1 MYGESDEDDARSS
14 ATISSGS
21 MLEFREFV
29 REERPIDSVIRDIS
43 LAHLV
48 DNVGSCNESAS
59 KFDGATISRPWGMES
74 GRSKTDQKYPSR
86 EDRRRVT
93 PINLGFSAASFQ
105 KASGRSGGN
114 SGRVLIEELPSKGPG
129 KGLGLRER
137 GAAAANTAPKK
148 DWTGEGARTC
158 QSVDLP
164 AESVPTFPDVSQER
178 HRSQRTVHPQGVEK
192 AFSGVNMQTGQR
204 EETDMDW
211 FKMKADHP
219 ELFNQ
224 FFKGTFPGS
233 DGAILVQGKFGPTEV
248 RKTSEKCQQ
257 CTQWLPP
264 GTEKFRRVFSRC
276 YAISKSQEK
285 AGGSAV
291 KEHRREEASVQS
303 AAASTG
309 ENKGEGGRQSSVKRA
324 GKLEDVAM
332 HPVGQHATA
341 ESEGGPFSKV
351 LWEDERLARELQA
364 EEDRSRGREVHFPEE
379 VTEKGWTTVARS
391 RGTSSPEGMNAS
403 GIQRASWGHD
413 SPARTPLAKALGN
426 SRSAKKQ
433 ERFSGYP
440 EDFMALTDH
449 SREELEEWGVRHLLE
464 PIPRGEVQGY
474 WERVQAQGNTQ
485 LEELRELYATDDI
498 EMLMG
503 ALYLSLEEVAQHE
516 HTSDLYREF
525 CEEWLG
531 YFDADH
537 HEKLSKLMLSGQLR
551 EVTAY
556 FWRYRGLLRERVRCR
571 LVEQLVESA
580 EARGPPLKDF
590 RRKLVKAKSMMSAD
604 VLAEY
609 VMSRY
614 QPLDSPDSDD
624 EDDEGESSRTSSS
637 MGSDARTQS
646 SGESQRKRVATQSK
660 AERALAKRLARQT
673 RRKARESEGSD
684 SSDEEPG
691 WGKIPPKRKEMSEF
705 KTFHELGLYV
715 ENSPG
720 MKEELQRELEVRATE
735 WREEYLAT
743 FSQVKREVARNIK
756 PRLFTSVQK
765 SVTTAKLETV
775 AREFDDEE
783 LSVLDVVRLYQD
795 LDDFMIMHHWSP
807 WEMCMH
813 LWRGEAYKGRLKK
826 LMTAHIV
833 GKVKHLSLT
842 SDKQHLSFHHL
853 VETALAYYQWK
864 VALIQKVP
872 QVDGDTQVWARLDRM
887 SMPVWGRLSD
897 WKGAYLEY
905 RNEYAKLSEAVK
917 SGPDLHR
924 RLRSMCAASASS
936 MSWIQAMESWKGQ
949 NGRSEVA
956 WTVELIDDAVDSVH
970 QSAAEGML
978 PTMEKWNKEKPQA
991 KKPERSVPP
1000 TRTIN
1005 ITQKGSVDGA
1015 KGNAEVEQCYCG
1027 LRHSGYRNSK
1037 GCGYRMGKHKV
1048 TGEYSGNAEFAGYD
1062 PVAIAKITT
1071 TKALEAVK
1079 KRMEAAG
1086 EGDFGRLP
1094 DDSKKKFW
1102 REFSTAKGLGESESE
1117 AVLMTL
1123 NLCEMTVDMGVGE
1136 GAEAS
1141 EDESV
1146 DSTPVVDSDDEVVDT
1161 DEDVEESDEDLM
1173 ESLPRVMYMTTTF
1186 QTTETDDH
1194 TDKVTMLPVR
1204 LFQEGHPL
1212 LGVEKDGAKGKWVA
1226 VFVDGGSDLMGVNAE
1241 YCERANLV
1249 KVLRPRETWFR
1260 IDTSL
1265 EGMVGKHICK
1275 YDVEVEIQVEGQE
1288 FLGKDRNMMTTQG
1301 REMRGSIRCLL
1312 PVIDGLSHHIVLGS
1326 DLMAK
1331 YSGDDDKA
1339 ARLYTTKVD
1348 GAEEAITCKTMRL
1361 PEACE
1366 WVGKRGGTHG
1376 KLVRSLPCWKRHTK
1390 KVRENSSRKTVAMLN
1405 ARTKVEAGQSVWVPL
1420 SSGSGV
1426 PTDQRAFIKRQHSS
1440 LLRVV
1445 DSKLPEMEFGGKRQP
1460 CFSVVDQDVCH
1471 GACGVWV
1478 RNISPETQT
1487 LPHAA
1492 LTVQVTP
1499 VYCEG
1504 VMKWETP
1511 ESKADTERV
1520 YTMARAAR
1528 EEVWQEGLAVPTP
1541 TWLQDDLKPM
1551 WQLVEPGERA
1561 RMHRDAAQYYT
1572 PERLE
1577 DIQNELMAKLDINLK
1592 TSAVRQPWWEDSAGP
1607 SQVTNWGEEDW
1618 DQWDRRMKGETAESK
1633 AKPDEDGMTKDYMD
1647 APGKAVD
1654 EYSDDES
1661 GIPDRAEI
1669 QFRISRRSRCTKGS
1683 MGNRRRAG
1691 GVLASTTQS
1700 EEDCPGSDSDS
1711 KEEVNTK
1718 RGVHTAVV
1726 DMGGDCKGTGET
1738 SRLA

>member
-1 MYGESDEDDARSS
+1 MVYSGDFTGHMRTLQKVYNCMREKDLTFKVTKMKMDYPEVIFLGHMLDGKGRQYIENYSEKVAPLHALTKKGVIVPKAWDKSHETAVDELKEALVSQPCLQMVDNTKPFEVRVDACRRGRGCGAILLQPGEDGGMHPVCYWSKTLNKYEREYAATEVEAMALHDAILYWDVYLKGVYGFKVYTDHNALTYMYCAQTASNNGRIMRWLMDLQGYNFELYYKEGKVHYDADAVSRLLRKGEEPEFLTADDLEWDKGIPDEMMKQVARDMEAKARRRIARIAQTKRDKEEKKLKKDGEEVETKSMAIMGCEPEGDLTSAQRRRVRRKIERVLRKKDHTVHLDPMTGMLERDDIEVQRCRLRRRAIRVAHKRKVKLHPDVYGVSDRVLRTRLPKVNPNRNVPRRDDWMEWGVPEDLGPLVKQNVCGTSRVIVGESTIEGANRGLFAKKELREGSIVCDYFGKKVAKEEVEREDYNGEYVFEARMKGGVKYVDAIDLCSCWGRFINDPLDDTLVNAKVIVKGKRLIVVATTEILPGDEIFISYGPAYWMDRLDKLPAKVRAEVEQEYDRLVRAEQKRQGVKVNKQSLTKSKQLPSNPVAVSEHVGESDQLSAKRVRSAVEQMED
-14 ATISSGS
+14 
-21 MLEFREFV
+21 LELEKYAFDNVIQSEELAEQLQKRNPLREFKSETDKAKYKIARKLQARFEGPYV
-29 REERPIDSVIRDIS
+29 VTERLSP
-43 LAHLV
+43 
-48 DNVGSCNESAS
+48 
-59 KFDGATISRPWGMES
+59 
-74 GRSKTDQKYPSR
+74 
-86 EDRRRVT
+86 
-93 PINLGFSAASFQ
+93 
-105 KASGRSGGN
+105 
-114 SGRVLIEELPSKGPG
+114 
-129 KGLGLRER
+129 
-137 GAAAANTAPKK
+137 
-148 DWTGEGARTC
+148 
-158 QSVDLP
+158 
-164 AESVPTFPDVSQER
+164 
-178 HRSQRTVHPQGVEK
+178 GVEK

-264 GTEKFRRVFSRC
+264 GTEKFRRVCSRC

-379 VTEKGWTTVARS
+379 VTEKGWTT
-391 RGTSSPEGMNAS
+391 
-403 GIQRASWGHD
+403 
-413 SPARTPLAKALGN
+413 ALGN

-556 FWRYRGLLRERVRCR
+556 FW
-571 LVEQLVESA
+571 
-580 EARGPPLKDF
+580 
-590 RRKLVKAKSMMSAD
+590 
-604 VLAEY
+604 
-609 VMSRY
+609 
-614 QPLDSPDSDD
+614 
-624 EDDEGESSRTSSS
+624 
-637 MGSDARTQS
+637 
-646 SGESQRKRVATQSK
+646 
-660 AERALAKRLARQT
+660 
-673 RRKARESEGSD
+673 RESEGSD

-978 PTMEKWNKEKPQA
+978 PTMEKWNTEKPQA

-1249 KVLRPRETWFR
+1249 K
-1260 IDTSL
+1260 
-1265 EGMVGKHICK
+1265 
-1275 YDVEVEIQVEGQE
+1275 
-1288 FLGKDRNMMTTQG
+1288 
-1301 REMRGSIRCLL
+1301 
-1312 PVIDGLSHHIVLGS
+1312 
-1326 DLMAK
+1326 
-1331 YSGDDDKA
+1331 
-1339 ARLYTTKVD
+1339 
-1348 GAEEAITCKTMRL
+1348 
-1361 PEACE
+1361 
-1366 WVGKRGGTHG
+1366 
-1376 KLVRSLPCWKRHTK
+1376 
-1390 KVRENSSRKTVAMLN
+1390 
-1405 ARTKVEAGQSVWVPL
+1405 
-1420 SSGSGV
+1420 
-1426 PTDQRAFIKRQHSS
+1426 
-1440 LLRVV
+1440 
-1445 DSKLPEMEFGGKRQP
+1445 
-1460 CFSVVDQDVCH
+1460 
-1471 GACGVWV
+1471 
-1478 RNISPETQT
+1478 
-1487 LPHAA
+1487 
-1492 LTVQVTP
+1492 
-1499 VYCEG
+1499 
-1504 VMKWETP
+1504 
-1511 ESKADTERV
+1511 
-1520 YTMARAAR
+1520 
-1528 EEVWQEGLAVPTP
+1528 
-1541 TWLQDDLKPM
+1541 
-1551 WQLVEPGERA
+1551 
-1561 RMHRDAAQYYT
+1561 
-1572 PERLE
+1572 
-1577 DIQNELMAKLDINLK
+1577 
-1592 TSAVRQPWWEDSAGP
+1592 
-1607 SQVTNWGEEDW
+1607 
-1618 DQWDRRMKGETAESK
+1618 
-1633 AKPDEDGMTKDYMD
+1633 
-1647 APGKAVD
+1647 
-1654 EYSDDES
+1654 
-1661 GIPDRAEI
+1661 
-1669 QFRISRRSRCTKGS
+1669 
-1683 MGNRRRAG
+1683 
-1691 GVLASTTQS
+1691 
-1700 EEDCPGSDSDS
+1700 
-1711 KEEVNTK
+1711 
-1718 RGVHTAVV
+1718 
-1726 DMGGDCKGTGET
+1726 
-1738 SRLA
+1738 